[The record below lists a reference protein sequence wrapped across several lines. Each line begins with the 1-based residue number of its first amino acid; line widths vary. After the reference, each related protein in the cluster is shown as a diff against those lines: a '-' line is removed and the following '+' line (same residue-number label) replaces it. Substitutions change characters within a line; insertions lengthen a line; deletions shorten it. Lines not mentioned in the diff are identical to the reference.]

1 MKVLIHISSQQK
13 LFFISLI
20 EKFLRKGFE
29 VDLLVR
35 DKFILRFLKPYL
47 KKRKV
52 SNIFIE
58 DTSSYKFD
66 PNVKNENQI
75 IKKAINFENKYKQNI
90 SFVMSKDRALGRGYL
105 VNVDKY
111 VEIERANWK
120 KAKKI
125 KYFFHIFDNV
135 EKIILKSNP
144 KLIVSVSRST
154 NISIIAEKKKIQY
167 LTMASARIGSRYYW
181 SDNSFNTNQNIISK
195 VKKKYKFHFNNKVK
209 FEKIKESVDAH
220 ARIKYDLFNTF
231 KSVLLQFIRELKLT
245 FLRSR
250 KKFSYSFM
258 GWAKFSINRY
268 FMYKFVTKNSTKFSE
283 IKEKKFIYVP
293 LHLEPEIALIGLSPE
308 FTNSIEMI
316 TWLSKSV
323 PANFLIV
330 VKEQPYAYGS
340 RSSWYY
346 KSLMQM
352 PNVVLAEP
360 KTDPWLWIKN
370 CFCVATITGSSAIEA
385 VNMNKP
391 VLSYGV
397 HQIVNYLPTV
407 KYCNNYFTTKKN
419 FDYLVNNNISKKKF
433 KNSKNIL
440 INSIYDSSFE
450 VIEYS
455 LSYDD
460 ISTSNSGEAYIKN
473 IDKSS
478 EIAFAVLCK
487 KINV

>member
-20 EKFLRKGFE
+20 DKFSRKGFE

-52 SNIFIE
+52 NNIFIE
-58 DTSSYKFD
+58 DTSSDIFD
-66 PNVKNENQI
+66 PNVKNANQI
-75 IKKAINFENKYKQNI
+75 IKKAINFEYKYKQNI

-120 KAKKI
+120 QTKKL
-125 KYFFHIFDNV
+125 KYFFHIFDDV

-144 KLIVSVSRST
+144 KAIVSVSRST
-154 NISIIAEKKKIQY
+154 NISIIAEKKNIKY
-167 LTMASARIGSRYYW
+167 LTMASARIGARYYW
-181 SDNSFNTNQNIISK
+181 SDNSFNTNQDIISK
-195 VKKKYKFHFNNKVK
+195 VKKKFNSNIDSKIK

-220 ARIKYDLFNTF
+220 ARIKYDLSSTL
-231 KSVLLQFIRELKLT
+231 KSVFLQLIRELKLT
-245 FLRSR
+245 ILGSR
-250 KKFSYSFM
+250 KKFSYVFM

-268 FMYKFVTKNSTKFSE
+268 FMYKFVTKKSTKFIE
-283 IKEKKFIYVP
+283 IKKKKFIYVP

-323 PANFLIV
+323 PADFLIV

-360 KTDPWLWIKN
+360 KINPWLLIKK
-370 CFCVATITGSSAIEA
+370 CFCVATITGSTAIEA

-407 KYCNNYFTTKKN
+407 KYCSNYFSTKKN
-419 FDYLVNNNISKKKF
+419 IDYLVNNKINKKKF
-433 KNSKNIL
+433 QYSKNIL
-440 INSIYDSSFE
+440 INSIYKSSFE
-450 VIEYS
+450 VVEYS
-455 LSYDD
+455 QSYDD
-460 ISTSNSGEAYIKN
+460 LSTVNSGEKYIKN
-473 IDKSS
+473 IDNSS
-478 EIAFAVLCK
+478 KTAFAILCK
-487 KINV
+487 ILNV